1 MLLWTSQRRH
11 RMRKKVVL
19 ICLKQTEIQDNFT
32 KKNTHW
38 LIQEVVAEVET
49 LTSTT
54 TNQDGK
60 IKRLWGQEIGLTS
73 FEIY

>member
-1 MLLWTSQRRH
+1 MWTSQRRH

-32 KKNTHW
+32 KNTHW
-38 LIQEVVAEVET
+38 LNQVVVAEVET
-49 LTSTT
+49 LTTTT
-54 TNQDGK
+54 TNQVGK

-73 FEIY
+73 FQIY